1 MPRYNPLPVTHDGAF
16 SVYTESS
23 HIKGYELSMKPF
35 SRAERV
41 SVKIQAH
48 ISELLLKKVSDPRLE
63 LVTITGVKLTD
74 DLRHAQVFFCTSGG
88 KKSKHE
94 ALAGFKSASGFL
106 KKTLAAKL
114 GLQYMPALSFL
125 YDESLDYGSHI
136 NEVLKSLTIDG
147 DSETPEDTES

>member
-1 MPRYNPLPVTHDGAF
+1 
-16 SVYTESS
+16 
-23 HIKGYELSMKPF
+23 MKPF

-48 ISELLLKKVSDPRLE
+48 LSELLHKKVSDPRLE
-63 LVTITGVKLTD
+63 MITITGVKLTD

-88 KKSKHE
+88 KKSRRE
-94 ALAGFKSASGFL
+94 ALSGFKSASGFL

-114 GLQYMPALSFL
+114 GLQYMPALIFL

-136 NEVLKSLTIDG
+136 NEVLKSLSVD
-147 DSETPEDTES
+147 DDPETPYETDTES